1 MAKGSGRPAATWL
14 IIGVALIG
22 AGIWRGE
29 LSLVLAKAV
38 QVCLQCIGIG

>member
-1 MAKGSGRPAATWL
+1 MAKGSARPATTWL
-14 IIGVALIG
+14 IVGAVMIGV
-22 AGIWRGE
+22 GIWRGE

>member
-1 MAKGSGRPAATWL
+1 MAKGSVRPATTWL
-14 IIGVALIG
+14 IVGAVMIGV
-22 AGIWRGE
+22 GIWRGE